1 MGYLDIQSENDSRQ
15 IPIFQKVLE
24 TARGGFTLD
33 ATGLTAGDVIP
44 AGTPIAFDESTR
56 KAKKATLTGTAP
68 NQTSDAKGLLYKAVK
83 VQDSAPVDVV
93 LRGTVYARRVTPAID
108 TAHREALP
116 LIIFSE
122 SF

>member
-1 MGYLDIQSENDSRQ
+1 MGYLEPKSTSGSRT

-33 ATGLTAGDVIP
+33 ATGLTANQTIP
-44 AGTPIAFDESTR
+44 AGTPIAFDEETR

-68 NQTSDAKGLLYKAVK
+68 NQTTDAKGLLYTDV
-83 VQDSAPVDVV
+83 VIEDNAPIDVV
-93 LRGTVYARRVTPAID
+93 LRGTVYVRRVAAGID
-108 TAHREALP
+108 PVHRKAMP

-122 SF
+122 SR